1 MSDSTVVPLR
11 ESDAALAE
19 EARSATRLVRAIRA
33 GDAAAEGEMVAR
45 YSRGL
50 GFLLTRKCRDPE
62 RARDLLQDTFC
73 IALEKLR
80 TTDLDN
86 PERLAGYLRGI
97 AVRVALN
104 AGRRRNR
111 EPLPIDDE
119 QITAIEDPGASRYRE
134 IDEAQRAG
142 AVRELLDALPVA
154 RDRELL
160 LRFYVY
166 DQDKAEV
173 CDALGLESLHFNRVI
188 YRAKQR
194 FRAILEQRGADL
206 GLDDDS
212 G

>member
-1 MSDSTVVPLR
+1 MSDSDVVPLR
-11 ESDAALAE
+11 EGDAALAE
-19 EARSATRLVRAIRA
+19 EARTATRLVRAIRT
-33 GDAAAEGEMVAR
+33 GDAAAEGQMIAR

-50 GFLLTRKCRDPE
+50 GFLLARKCHDAE

-104 AGRRRNR
+104 AGRRRKR

-119 QITAIEDPGASRYRE
+119 QIKAMPDPLESQYRE
-134 IDEAQRAG
+134 IDDAQRAG
-142 AVRELLDALPVA
+142 AVRELLDALPVE

-160 LRFYVY
+160 LRYYVY
-166 DQDKAEV
+166 DQDKEEV

-194 FRAILEQRGADL
+194 FRAILERRGADF
-206 GLDDDS
+206 GLDDNS
-212 G
+212 

>member
-1 MSDSTVVPLR
+1 MSDSDVVPLR
-11 ESDAALAE
+11 EGDAALAE
-19 EARSATRLVRAIRA
+19 EARTATRLVRAIRT
-33 GDAAAEGEMVAR
+33 GDAAAEGQMIAR

-50 GFLLTRKCRDPE
+50 GFLLARKCHDAE

-104 AGRRRNR
+104 AGRRRKR

-119 QITAIEDPGASRYRE
+119 QIKAMPDPLESQYRE
-134 IDEAQRAG
+134 IDDAQRAG
-142 AVRELLDALPVA
+142 AVRELLDALPVE

-160 LRFYVY
+160 LRYYVY
-166 DQDKAEV
+166 DQDKEEV

-194 FRAILEQRGADL
+194 FRAILERRGADF
-206 GLDDDS
+206 GLDDNR
-212 G
+212 